1 MDRGLYV
8 AMSGAGELMRA
19 QAVHANNLA
28 NVNTVGFRA
37 DLAQSRAMPVFADA
51 LPSRAYAMTE
61 RPAVNQDTGVL
72 VETGRPLDVAVAG
85 DGWIAVL
92 ARDGSEAYTRAGD
105 LQIDAFGM
113 LTTATGQPV
122 LGNAGPIAVPPSE
135 RIEMGADGTISV
147 VPLGQPASG
156 IAEIDRIKLVNPP
169 ATSLQKGVDG
179 LLRLAG
185 GAPSEADAQ
194 VQLRSGF
201 LEGSNVNAVNAMTEV
216 ISLARQFEMQVKLM
230 KTFEDN
236 AAQAARILQLR
247 G

>member
-92 ARDGSEAYTRAGD
+92 ARDGSEAYTRAGVLVETGRPLD
-105 LQIDAFGM
+105 VAVAGDIKGARFPWCPSASRPVELQRS
-113 LTTATGQPV
+113 TASSSSIHRQPV
-122 LGNAGPIAVPPSE
+122 CRRGWTDCCVLPVARPARPMPKCSCAAG
-135 RIEMGADGTISV
+135 
-147 VPLGQPASG
+147 
-156 IAEIDRIKLVNPP
+156 
-169 ATSLQKGVDG
+169 SLK
-179 LLRLAG
+179 A
-185 GAPSEADAQ
+185 AMST
-194 VQLRSGF
+194 RS
-201 LEGSNVNAVNAMTEV
+201 TP
-216 ISLARQFEMQVKLM
+216 
-230 KTFEDN
+230 
-236 AAQAARILQLR
+236 
-247 G
+247 